1 MMDENKVKRRA
12 WAAGILLIACL
23 LLAPGI
29 RGYSDWQW
37 HEYVIGVAMP
47 IGLILY
53 PLITGRKFAQG

>member
-1 MMDENKVKRRA
+1 MMNEKKVKRRA
-12 WAAGILLIACL
+12 WAAGILLITCL

-37 HEYVIGVAMP
+37 YEYFIGVAMP

-53 PLITGRKFAQG
+53 TLITGKQIRAK